1 MSDKMSKEEIE
12 QRLNSMSEEL
22 FSSGYLAG
30 IKSVLPHVI
39 NLQENVTRLQTSLE
53 DYLQSHDPNHG
64 KPLEEI
70 AKEAQNHTEELRQSK
85 NEQIT

>member
-53 DYLQSHDPNHG
+53 DYLQSHDPNHC

-70 AKEAQNHTEELRQSK
+70 AKEAQDHTEELRQSK

>member
-1 MSDKMSKEEIE
+1 MSKEEIE

-30 IKSVLPHVI
+30 IKSVLPHVVS
-39 NLQENVTRLQTSLE
+39 LQENVTRLQTSLE
-53 DYLQSHDPNHG
+53 DYLKSPDPNHG

-70 AKEAQNHTEELRQSK
+70 AKEAQDHTEELRQSK

>member
-1 MSDKMSKEEIE
+1 M
-12 QRLNSMSEEL
+12 
-22 FSSGYLAG
+22 
-30 IKSVLPHVI
+30 
-39 NLQENVTRLQTSLE
+39 TRLQTSLE

-70 AKEAQNHTEELRQSK
+70 AKEAQDHTEELRQSK

>member
-53 DYLQSHDPNHG
+53 DYLQSHDPNYG

-70 AKEAQNHTEELRQSK
+70 AKEAQDHTEELRQSK

>member
-39 NLQENVTRLQTSLE
+39 NLQEM
-53 DYLQSHDPNHG
+53 
-64 KPLEEI
+64 
-70 AKEAQNHTEELRQSK
+70 
-85 NEQIT
+85 

>member
-1 MSDKMSKEEIE
+1 MSKEEIE

-70 AKEAQNHTEELRQSK
+70 AKEAQDHTEELRQSK